1 MGKASISI
9 FNPEQQAGNVS
20 SKVVAALER
29 LSEAFRVLL
38 WNEAKQHGLSPIQVQ
53 LLTFLLHYPEEKR
66 TVTFLANY
74 FNMTKAT
81 ISDAVKSLEGKQLL
95 VRKATMND
103 SRSHTLHLG
112 KAGKALARKVEQFAQ
127 PVQETVAQLAT
138 ANQDGLL
145 ESLLKLIHQL
155 NERYVITPQYMC
167 LNCRFYAQKNGG
179 HYCNL
184 VKAPLKSG
192 DLRVD
197 CPEFQFP
204 EEVVEGDGSDAPC

>member
-1 MGKASISI
+1 MGNTSTFS
-9 FNPEQQAGNVS
+9 PEQQADNTS

-38 WNEAKQHGLSPIQVQ
+38 WQEGKQHGLSPIQIQ

-66 TVTFLANY
+66 TITYLAGH

-81 ISDAVKSLEGKQLL
+81 ISDAVKSLETKKYV
-95 VRKATMND
+95 VRKVSEQDT
-103 SRSHTLHLG
+103 RSHTLHLG
-112 KAGKALARKVEQFAQ
+112 RSGKTLARKVEQFAQ
-127 PVQETVAQLAT
+127 PLSNIVGMMMPAARD
-138 ANQDGLL
+138 NLL
-145 ESLLKLIHQL
+145 EQLLQLIYQL
-155 NERYVITPQYMC
+155 NQEGVITPQRMC
-167 LNCRFYAQKNGG
+167 LNCRFYARKKG

-184 VKAPLKSG
+184 VQSPLKSG

-204 EEVVEGDGSDAPC
+204 DQEQEAP

>member
-1 MGKASISI
+1 MGKASI
-9 FNPEQQAGNVS
+9 FNPAQQAGNVS

-38 WNEAKQHGLSPIQVQ
+38 WNEAKQYGLSPIQVQ
-53 LLTFLLHYPEEKR
+53 LLIFLLHYPEAKR
-66 TVTFLANY
+66 TVTFLAAH

-95 VRKATMND
+95 VRKAMASD
-103 SRSHTLHLG
+103 SRSHTLHLV
-112 KAGKALARKVEQFAQ
+112 KEGKALAAKVERFAQ
-127 PVQETVAQLAT
+127 PMQDTVTELPADKQ
-138 ANQDGLL
+138 ANLL
-145 ESLLKLIHQL
+145 EGLLKLIYQL
-155 NERYVITPQYMC
+155 NQRYVITPQRMC
-167 LNCRFYAQKNGG
+167 LNCRFYAQKMGG

-184 VKAPLKSG
+184 VKSPLQAG

-204 EEVVEGDGSDAPC
+204 EESKIIDSKL

>member
-1 MGKASISI
+1 MGKASI
-9 FNPEQQAGNVS
+9 FNPAQQAGNVS

-38 WNEAKQHGLSPIQVQ
+38 WNEAKQYGLSPIQVQ
-53 LLTFLLHYPEEKR
+53 LLIFLLHYPEEKR
-66 TVTFLANY
+66 TVTFLASY

-81 ISDAVKSLEGKQLL
+81 ISDAIKSLESKQLL
-95 VRKATMND
+95 VRKAMVGD
-103 SRSHTLHLG
+103 SRSHTLHLVKEG
-112 KAGKALARKVEQFAQ
+112 KTIAGKVERFAQ
-127 PVQETVAQLAT
+127 PMQETVAQLPADR
-138 ANQDGLL
+138 QDNLL

-155 NERYVITPQYMC
+155 NQRYIITPQTMC
-167 LNCRFYAQKNGG
+167 LNCRFYAQKMGG

-184 VKAPLKSG
+184 VKSPLQSA

-204 EEVVEGDGSDAPC
+204 EQTEITGKE

>member
-9 FNPEQQAGNVS
+9 FSPEQQAGNVS

-66 TVTFLANY
+66 TVTFLATY

-81 ISDAVKSLEGKQLL
+81 ISDAIKSLEGKQLL
-95 VRKATMND
+95 VRKATAND
-103 SRSHTLHLG
+103 SRSHTLHLV
-112 KAGKALARKVEQFAQ
+112 KAGKALAKKVEQFAL
-127 PVQETVAQLAT
+127 PIQETVTQLST
-138 ANQDGLL
+138 ANQDSLL
-145 ESLLKLIHQL
+145 ESLLKLIQQL
-155 NERYVITPQYMC
+155 NHNYVITPQYMC
-167 LNCRFYAQKNGG
+167 LNCHFYTQKNGG

-184 VKAPLKSG
+184 VKSPLRSG

-197 CPEFQFP
+197 CPEFRFP
-204 EEVVEGDGSDAPC
+204 EEPVEADGE

>member
-1 MGKASISI
+1 MGKTSTFS
-9 FNPEQQAGNVS
+9 PEQQAGNVS

-38 WNEAKQHGLSPIQVQ
+38 WNEAKQYGLSPIQVQ

-66 TVTFLANY
+66 TITFLATH

-81 ISDAVKSLEGKQLL
+81 ISDAVKSLESKQLL
-95 VRKATMND
+95 ARKVTVAD
-103 SRSHTLHLG
+103 SRSHTLHLV
-112 KAGKALARKVEQFAQ
+112 KEGKALARKVERFALPMQ
-127 PVQETVAQLAT
+127 DTVAQLPADNQ
-138 ANQDGLL
+138 ANLL
-145 ESLLKLIHQL
+145 ENLLKLIYQL
-155 NERYVITPQYMC
+155 NQHYVITPQYMC
-167 LNCRFYAQKNGG
+167 LNCRFYAQKMGG

-197 CPEFQFP
+197 CPEFKFP
-204 EEVVEGDGSDAPC
+204 EDPPMLEAGGLKS